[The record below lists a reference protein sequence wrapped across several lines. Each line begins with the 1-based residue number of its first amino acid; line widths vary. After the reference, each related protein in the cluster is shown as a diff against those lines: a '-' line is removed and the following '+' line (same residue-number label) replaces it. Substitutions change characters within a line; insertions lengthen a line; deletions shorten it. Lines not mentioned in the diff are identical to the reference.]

1 MEDEVIVRRSKE
13 FLVFTMEGNR
23 GIPVLGLS
31 ITETRLKLSS

>member
-1 MEDEVIVRRSKE
+1 MEDETLVRRSKG

-31 ITETRLKLSS
+31 ITERLIQLLS